1 MAVANL
7 NLPAF
12 PTFDLTEK
20 NTLKM
25 QWNKYLKRF
34 NTLCKAIDVTNDG
47 QKLLMLLMYIGNEMY
62 EIYKNIITVEE
73 PTLVQ
78 VNAAFEAHFALT
90 SNKCYLFHQLKQWQD
105 ETIHDFYICLKEQGQ
120 KCGFTDLSLEIKQ
133 QVELAT
139 CSNELQCYSF
149 QNPNKSLSKLLTIAK
164 SFEDMKIYVD
174 KVEKPDAQSVNAL
187 RWTPHRSGKNGNL
200 NRRGMSNNNKTCF
213 WCSGVYPHEV
223 KCPAESKVCNKCKK
237 VGHYAK
243 CCNTKLTQK
252 SENHKDNSRQN
263 LHPEQI
269 LNRVTHLPSVPE
281 EHKNIFV
288 DEVYSDNDEYL
299 FAVKDLFKDQVFK
312 TQENFITTVKIANK
326 NVATLVHTG
335 ASVNILNMWT
345 FIEINNITKTFEI
358 KKNQNKSMLLWK
370 RWPSFKNT
378 WWSGY
383 CNWD

>member
-1 MAVANL
+1 
-7 NLPAF
+7 
-12 PTFDLTEK
+12 
-20 NTLKM
+20 
-25 QWNKYLKRF
+25 
-34 NTLCKAIDVTNDG
+34 
-47 QKLLMLLMYIGNEMY
+47 
-62 EIYKNIITVEE
+62 
-73 PTLVQ
+73 
-78 VNAAFEAHFALT
+78 
-90 SNKCYLFHQLKQWQD
+90 
-105 ETIHDFYICLKEQGQ
+105 
-120 KCGFTDLSLEIKQ
+120 
-133 QVELAT
+133 
-139 CSNELQCYSF
+139 
-149 QNPNKSLSKLLTIAK
+149 
-164 SFEDMKIYVD
+164 
-174 KVEKPDAQSVNAL
+174 
-187 RWTPHRSGKNGNL
+187 
-200 NRRGMSNNNKTCF
+200 MSNNNKTCF